1 VASILQ
7 SFHILFE
14 SNVDKVRVGEE
25 LLNKTSKDLEGQL
38 NRTGE
43 AATRSGHA
51 MVEANAEAAG
61 SFRAVEESID
71 RMKENALEAFKDIA
85 TSFIGIFAVDSVVDK
100 ISETTEMVEHLGQVS
115 KELNI
120 NVSDLDAW
128 GRAVKLSG
136 GSAESFEASLRGLN
150 GRLALMGASAAGGK
164 VNGANRV
171 AAYFKELGIQG
182 VITHGQIMP
191 LPELLMKLSASF
203 QGMDK
208 QKSAG
213 IGMKLGLD
221 PATILLLQSGQKAVQ
236 DMIDK
241 QKELGVVTQKDVEIA
256 SEFEDQW
263 KDTKQVFTE
272 GAIGIGDV
280 VLPIIT
286 EVLKGI
292 EDFYLYLQNH
302 KAVITGFFIGVAGAV
317 TAFYAPAMLEAA
329 TATIAATWPFIAIA
343 AAAAAFAL
351 VYEDLVDY
359 LAGKNSV
366 IGELAKRWP
375 IIGTVIH
382 GVADEVTNLWATA
395 KQVFGEMV
403 TIFENPKKSIA
414 DLQTWLEKLGQ
425 TILSAI
431 ESPFKVA
438 YAAVNQFISKLL
450 DFPNVL
456 GAAFAAIKF
465 VMATVMQGITFAI
478 SALTD
483 DAKQTVAFFDS
494 IIDAIGRV
502 IKAINNM
509 LGLADKAAAVVNALN
524 PFRTETP
531 KQIAQDTA
539 QTASL
544 PAARTQTTLAKAA
557 EAPAQVDDAGFAIIG
572 TGYIPPG
579 TPADMP
585 GHPGRP
591 IITPIQAPE
600 RPPSPSTVPTL
611 APAQTGLQEARQGA
625 AALVLSPE
633 ASKGAAQANAAPVT
647 NNTTVNAPIT
657 INPPAG
663 ADANAIGKAAA
674 DHLTT
679 QIQATHKNLQSGVA
693 G

>member
-85 TSFIGIFAVDSVVDK
+85 TSFIGIFAVDAVVDK

-164 VNGANRV
+164 GGGANRV

-182 VITHGQIMP
+182 VVTHGQLMP
-191 LPELLMKLSASF
+191 LPDLLMKLSASF
-203 QGMDK
+203 QGMNK

-292 EDFYLYLQNH
+292 EDFYLYLQDH

-351 VYEDLVDY
+351 VYEDLIDY
-359 LAGKNSV
+359 LNGKASV

-395 KQVFGEMV
+395 KQVFGELV

-414 DLQTWLEKLGQ
+414 DLKTALSDFASHLEAVIEAPFVRAFKTVNDFLSNLLGFPK
-425 TILSAI
+425 ILNAAIDAAASSITDLIDGVIKVGNDLWNLIKNIITAI
-431 ESPFKVA
+431 ETLISDIGKVTNIGG
-438 YAAVNQFISKLL
+438 AVK
-450 DFPNVL
+450 
-456 GAAFAAIKF
+456 
-465 VMATVMQGITFAI
+465 GIFN
-478 SALTD
+478 
-483 DAKQTVAFFDS
+483 S
-494 IIDAIGRV
+494 INSGQ
-502 IKAINNM
+502 
-509 LGLADKAAAVVNALN
+509 
-524 PFRTETP
+524 TP
-531 KQIAQDTA
+531 KQVAQETA

-544 PAARTQTTLAKAA
+544 PAVRTESTLSSIKV
-557 EAPAQVDDAGFAIIG
+557 PPSIGGDGNPIQG
-572 TGYIPPG
+572 TGNPPWTGYGDPPG
-579 TPADMP
+579 TLPGGPPA
-585 GHPGRP
+585 
-591 IITPIQAPE
+591 
-600 RPPSPSTVPTL
+600 RPPNPSTVSTL
-611 APAQTGLQEARQGA
+611 PPAQAALQDAHSGAPALGMSND
-625 AALVLSPE
+625 AL
-633 ASKGAAQANAAPVT
+633 KGTAQINAAPVT

-657 INPPAG
+657 INPPTG
-663 ADANAIGKAAA
+663 VDPDAIGKAAA
-674 DHLTT
+674 DHLTK
-679 QIQATHKNLQSGVA
+679 QIQAAHKNIQSGVSS
-693 G
+693 